1 MKTLLQHMIEQTP
14 KCNVDLETV
23 KTELEKT
30 VNHVQD
36 VTFGVYSEYK
46 SWIDVEYIDDK
57 TLKQFYYG
65 IKQNAITFQFKIEA
79 NSCALVGSGHVY
91 ISPYDSEN
99 EYKYFA
105 MRSIKEMAKE
115 VGVSTRK
122 FKFKDEKDLAKKIT
136 KMSNELFGVALAYCG
151 GDLKQLIENH
161 QGTIETSLKDAYKK

>member
-23 KTELEKT
+23 KKELEKT

-36 VTFGVYSEYK
+36 VTFGVYSEYN
-46 SWIDVEYIDDK
+46 SWIQINYIDDK
-57 TLKQFYYG
+57 TLRDFYHG
-65 IKQNAITFQFKIEA
+65 QPMNAFSFEFQIEGT
-79 NSCALVGSGHVY
+79 SCSLDRSGHVY
-91 ISPYDSEN
+91 ISPYDREHD
-99 EYKYFA
+99 YKYMA
-105 MRSIKEMAKE
+105 MRGTKDMAKE

-122 FKFKDEKDLAKKIT
+122 FKFKDEKDLAKKIA

-161 QGTIETSLKDAYKK
+161 HGTIETSLKDAYKK